1 MRYPIIVGN
10 WKMNLGRVDDALA
23 FVRRIRYPLNQI
35 EGVERILCP
44 PFTVLAAVAEVLHP
58 TRIGLG
64 AQAMHWENQGA
75 YTGEVSPAM
84 LTGLCRYVILGHSER
99 RTGRVAFP
107 PPSRP
112 PSRGEAFSPPSRPPL
127 GGEAVPPPPEGGDGG
142 GRIFESDAAVNR
154 KVHAALAHDLIPI
167 ICVGE
172 NLEQN
177 EAGRTHEF
185 VGRQAQAALAGLTK
199 HQVERCVI
207 AYEPIWAIGTGKAA
221 TPADVNRIIG
231 LTIRGSIA
239 EMFGEAAAQAVRV
252 QYGGSVN
259 VENIAAFMSMP
270 EVDGALVGGAS
281 LRPDFV
287 ELARRAVSA

>member
-1 MRYPIIVGN
+1 MRTPIIAGN

-35 EGVERILCP
+35 QGVERVLCP
-44 PFTVLAAVAEVLHP
+44 PFTVLAAVADVLRP

-64 AQAMHWENQGA
+64 AQTMHWDDRGA

-84 LTGLCRYVILGHSER
+84 LAGLCQYVILGHSER
-99 RTGRVAFP
+99 RSGRVAFP
-107 PPSRP
+107 DQAAGASVEPDS
-112 PSRGEAFSPPSRPPL
+112 
-127 GGEAVPPPPEGGDGG
+127 AVH
-142 GRIFESDAAVNR
+142 R
-154 KVHAALAHDLIPI
+154 KVHAALAHDLSPI

-177 EAGRTHEF
+177 EAGQTHEF
-185 VGRQAQAALAGLTK
+185 VGGQVRAALDGLQAE
-199 HQVERCVI
+199 QVERCVI

-221 TPADVNRIIG
+221 TPADANRVIG
-231 LTIRGSIA
+231 LTIRGVVA
-239 EMFGEAAAQAVRV
+239 EMFGEATAAAVRV

-259 VENIAAFMSMP
+259 VENIAAFMAMP

-287 ELARRAVSA
+287 ELVRRAARSQRPTR